1 MQPYPCFSVTRS
13 CSITNVPTA
22 SPLSASYRACIDKK
36 IKTLAKQSKR
46 SYNKQP
52 EYILETY
59 IREYEVQHGEIPCSE
74 E

>member
-1 MQPYPCFSVTRS
+1 M
-13 CSITNVPTA
+13 
-22 SPLSASYRACIDKK
+22 
-36 IKTLAKQSKR
+36 TLAKQSKR

>member
-1 MQPYPCFSVTRS
+1 MCRQQAPYP
-13 CSITNVPTA
+13 
-22 SPLSASYRACIDKK
+22 LCIEPVLTKK